1 MSRRRALLDGVA
13 RVVVTAAC
21 TLAFSPA
28 SLAQGIDRST
38 ASGTGLRVLDPATD
52 LAPLDVPSAAPEA
65 RPPPTPSSDLLCPAA
80 AVGTILCRTSRE
92 VGRGIASWYGPGFH
106 QKRTANGERFDM
118 YALTAAHRTLPFGT
132 HLLVRNEAD
141 GKEVEVRVNDRGPHV
156 AGRIVDLSKGA
167 AQALGVFGTG
177 LNNVVIS
184 IINPSDGSTIPLPPE
199 EAIASGLKVRPATA
213 AQWPSQEVPNT
224 QQFASKKLS
233 GPKAHTPK
241 HAAMLP
247 CCPSLRPTSP
257 SIEPPHESAPQAKL
271 NRPLPPSSLCL
282 CRAPALPAFVAM
294 LHSTRPSRCA
304 EG

>member
-65 RPPPTPSSDLLCPAA
+65 SPPPTPSSDLLCPAA

-241 HAAMLP
+241 HAAM
-247 CCPSLRPTSP
+247 RP
-257 SIEPPHESAPQAKL
+257 KL
-271 NRPLPPSSLCL
+271 AAHKPK
-282 CRAPALPAFVAM
+282 
-294 LHSTRPSRCA
+294 H
-304 EG
+304 